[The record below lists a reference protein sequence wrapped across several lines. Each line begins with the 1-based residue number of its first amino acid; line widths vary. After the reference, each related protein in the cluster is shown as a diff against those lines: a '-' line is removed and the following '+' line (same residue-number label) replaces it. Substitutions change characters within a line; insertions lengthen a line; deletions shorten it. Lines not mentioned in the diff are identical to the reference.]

1 LSTLKIAIL
10 LALKDHGPMAD
21 VALWNALQEH
31 SWISVAIAITE
42 LEIDGLVE
50 SVSVRWSP
58 ALLQL
63 TSQGRRVIA
72 GPAQTTQEVPIGSF

>member
-1 LSTLKIAIL
+1 MSTLKIAIL

-63 TSQGRRVIA
+63 TSQGRVIA